1 VLQLCHHTHAPACH
15 CLPLVS
21 PKHSKDSEE
30 ESGALNGPEHFSQE
44 SHYIHDEM
52 MDASPGPPHPND
64 IHDLEDD
71 VSIIPNTKELFE
83 EQDEKE
89 NVEARSKIMLLSP
102 IEEVF
107 QVWKHLDVTLW
118 SPLQDIMWT
127 PVPSNQYLL
136 PVTQLVPYTQQAQ
149 SHEVQSHVALF
160 VLHFIFCFVKAS
172 R

>member
-1 VLQLCHHTHAPACH
+1 
-15 CLPLVS
+15 
-21 PKHSKDSEE
+21 
-30 ESGALNGPEHFSQE
+30 
-44 SHYIHDEM
+44 M
-52 MDASPGPPHPND
+52 MDASPGPPHPNN

-127 PVPSNQYLL
+127 PIPSNQYLL